1 MLPETFMVPTNSYLA
16 FMRCERRG
24 RSPFFQLLLSDNQ
37 SLVDIHIL
45 DEHLETT
52 MSFIALL
59 NIATTAC
66 IGLLV
71 GSELFL
77 TAFTNPVLGELDE
90 PARLKAAHLL
100 TARAATP
107 LPLWNVLGLVLLI
120 VQAVVHRHEPGFSL
134 LVAASV
140 LWAAAAAFTLTL
152 MLPLNSRLARADS
165 ASSPKQSLL
174 DYKRWSARHLPR
186 LLVLAAALL
195 CLLLASYA

>member
-1 MLPETFMVPTNSYLA
+1 MNAMSILESVP
-16 FMRCERRG
+16 
-24 RSPFFQLLLSDNQ
+24 
-37 SLVDIHIL
+37 
-45 DEHLETT
+45 
-52 MSFIALL
+52 LL
-59 NIATTAC
+59 NLATTAC

-71 GSELFL
+71 GAEICL
-77 TAFTNPVLGELDE
+77 TAFANPVLRQLDE
-90 PARLKAAHLL
+90 PAQLKAAHLL

-107 LPLWNVLGLVLLI
+107 LPLWNILGLVLLI
-120 VQAVVHRHEPGFSL
+120 VQAVVHWHAPGFSL

-174 DYKRWSARHLPR
+174 DYKLWSARHLPR
-186 LLVLAAALL
+186 LLLLAAALF